1 MRIVFMGTPDFA
13 VPSLHRLIKEGYQVV
28 GVVTQPDRP
37 KGRKQILTPPPVKE
51 LALQYGIPVHQP
63 EKIRRPE
70 ELTIVKEWA
79 PDLIVTAAFGQIL
92 PKALL
97 EMPKLGCINVHA
109 SLLPKYRG
117 GAPIHYAVINGEKE
131 SGVTIMYMVEALDA
145 GDIISQAA
153 IPVDERDTVGTL
165 YEKLRMLGAD
175 LLART
180 LPDIMAGK
188 VKAIPQDP
196 AQATYAPNIKR
207 EDELLNF
214 SRSAQELYNQVRGL
228 NPWPVAFTTLHGQVI
243 KVWWTEWSSQDAK
256 NLPGTIEAIT
266 EDGIEVATAK
276 GRLILKEVQ
285 PAGKR
290 RMSVA
295 DYLRGSSIEVGM
307 RFESIDE

>member
-196 AQATYAPNIKR
+196 AQVTYAPNIKR
-207 EDELLNF
+207 EDEQLNF

-228 NPWPVAFTTLHGQVI
+228 NPWPVAFTTLHGQVL

-256 NLPGTIEAIT
+256 SLPGTIEAIT

-307 RFESIDE
+307 RFESIYE